1 MSLQDIVILVPSHS
15 LEDFPTEQADKPAAS
30 LLNTFAVA
38 WHPELLAWTGAL
50 PRWRRADE
58 PSALHSGQLIF
69 VPTVCDDWLPHGW
82 VEDAKAAGATVISG
96 LHERAEIAAAAVA
109 ALPERYDIAT
119 DLVDDFYSLGFCWLQ
134 VELLTRHMRNFGN
147 IDEARLQQ
155 RAVAAAKAALDNDRE
170 TAEAHLKGCFELLL
184 EAREK
189 FYPVEC
195 YLLDLCLT
203 SPDVSA
209 DKLATEAA
217 DRKSVV

>member
-15 LEDFPTEQADKPAAS
+15 LEDFPTEQADKPASS

-82 VEDAKAAGATVISG
+82 VDDARAAGATVVSG

-119 DLVDDFYSLGFCWLQ
+119 DLVDDFFSLGL
-134 VELLTRHMRNFGN
+134 VAGRTADAAHAELRQHRRT
-147 IDEARLQQ
+147 
-155 RAVAAAKAALDNDRE
+155 AASATSRRRRE
-170 TAEAHLKGCFELLL
+170 G
-184 EAREK
+184 R
-189 FYPVEC
+189 VGQ
-195 YLLDLCLT
+195 
-203 SPDVSA
+203 
-209 DKLATEAA
+209 
-217 DRKSVV
+217 